1 MFEAHIYSD
10 SQANE
15 TVQGLPSVVPGKT
28 YQCWHSN
35 YQCNVRF
42 WCSTGKRQGQTV
54 LFIFI
59 EYRNRDNSHG
69 YKRLELPAE
78 QLNREA
84 LTETISRYP
93 LSNSL
98 DPIKTESWCRSS
110 VV

>member
-15 TVQGLPSVVPGKT
+15 TVQGLQSFVPGKT
-28 YQCWHSN
+28 YQCWHSH

-42 WCSTGKRQGQTV
+42 WGSTGKRQGQAV

-69 YKRLELPAE
+69 YKKLELSTE
-78 QLNREA
+78 QLNGKA
-84 LTETISRYP
+84 LTDIISRYP
-93 LSNSL
+93 LSTDL
-98 DPIKTESWCRSS
+98 DPIKTENWCRSS
-110 VV
+110 